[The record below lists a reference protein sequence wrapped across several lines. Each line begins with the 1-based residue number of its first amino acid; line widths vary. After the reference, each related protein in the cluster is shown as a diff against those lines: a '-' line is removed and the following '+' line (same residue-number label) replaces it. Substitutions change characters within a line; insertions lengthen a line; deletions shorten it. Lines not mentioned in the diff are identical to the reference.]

1 MTGGSSG
8 RAVSVF
14 RQILLGLKDTHYPQ
28 AFRTLRIERAKS
40 IKISDVVLKRTI
52 VNEYWQKF
60 GNIYIF
66 GSIYQMGSFTVS

>member
-28 AFRTLRIERAKS
+28 AFRTLLVERGKGHKEKKKTFQNAELKHQLEMPNS
-40 IKISDVVLKRTI
+40 LDVLH
-52 VNEYWQKF
+52 
-60 GNIYIF
+60 G
-66 GSIYQMGSFTVS
+66 